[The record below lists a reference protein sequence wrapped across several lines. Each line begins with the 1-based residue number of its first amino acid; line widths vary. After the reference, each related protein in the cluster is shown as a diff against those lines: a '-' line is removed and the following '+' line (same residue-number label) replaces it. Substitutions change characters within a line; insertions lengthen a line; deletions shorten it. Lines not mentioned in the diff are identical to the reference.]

1 MHGHGV
7 ALSLTNAPSLAV
19 ARVFR
24 VAWLTPGRRV
34 YAWPLQ
40 VLGYM
45 WALIYMTNGTIK
57 TLRLAPDSNGS
68 YEGVAELD
76 ELATS

>member
-1 MHGHGV
+1 M
-7 ALSLTNAPSLAV
+7 
-19 ARVFR
+19 
-24 VAWLTPGRRV
+24 
-34 YAWPLQ
+34 
-40 VLGYM
+40 LGYM